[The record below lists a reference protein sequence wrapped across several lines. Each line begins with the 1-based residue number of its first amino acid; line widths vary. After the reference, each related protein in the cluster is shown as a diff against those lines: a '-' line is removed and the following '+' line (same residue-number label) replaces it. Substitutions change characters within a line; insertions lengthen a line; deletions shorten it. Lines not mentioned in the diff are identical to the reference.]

1 MEKSTGGR
9 GGVRLKPIRLL
20 SEVCGCVNI
29 KMKRNLHI
37 IHSVYVIKTRK
48 MVFLRKIQTKLYE
61 PISFRLTGR
70 RSFCEEG
77 VKYV

>member
-9 GGVRLKPIRLL
+9 GGARLKPIRLL

-29 KMKRNLHI
+29 KMKRNLRLI
-37 IHSVYVIKTRK
+37 YSDYMVKTGK
-48 MVFLRKIQTKLYE
+48 IVFFRQIQTKLYE